1 MMVDLLKDMNADLQI
16 VNNDLVMGQSDD
28 QHREDLLLCEKGSIK
43 QFPETGVGAYKFL
56 ESEDHATLLRE
67 ISLQFSAD
75 GMNVKTVA
83 MQNGQIVIDAP
94 YK

>member
-1 MMVDLLKDMNADLQI
+1 MKDLKKDINGDLEI
-16 VNNDLVMGQSDD
+16 ANNDLVIGDSDD

-43 QFPETGVGAYKFL
+43 QFPDTGVGAYKFL
-56 ESEDHATLLRE
+56 ESEDQSALLRE

-83 MQNGQIVIDAP
+83 VQNGKIVIDAA